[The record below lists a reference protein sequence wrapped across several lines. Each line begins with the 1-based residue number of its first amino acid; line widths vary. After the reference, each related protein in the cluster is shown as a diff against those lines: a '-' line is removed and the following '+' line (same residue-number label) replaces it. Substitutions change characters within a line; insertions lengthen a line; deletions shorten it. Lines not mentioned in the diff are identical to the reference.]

1 MSLLSHWLTSAESL
15 IARFSHTLKMNTRLF
30 CSFVIKPCFR
40 LSLQRKAP
48 AMKNILKRGHPFRS
62 VVGVEMSN
70 NNVSADILCKIII
83 QS

>member
-1 MSLLSHWLTSAESL
+1 MVLGVP
-15 IARFSHTLKMNTRLF
+15 K
-30 CSFVIKPCFR
+30 
-40 LSLQRKAP
+40 KAP
-48 AMKNILKRGHPFRS
+48 AMKNILKRGHPFRT